1 MLNLRSTVDGL
12 QQWQG
17 SMSDYLSSLPKPTT
31 GLPRH
36 RLGGHWIC
44 DQYRHSDVDYFRAL
58 GPLGAFKL
66 VNPSRDRVVEAF
78 SCIDQYGHV
87 ALRYHPISEQQAE
100 LAQNPVALGVSHA
113 QYWINQLN
121 TTYKEFDRSRICVMG
136 INEPSIHN
144 AAEATRVAVYTES
157 FLKTLQPHGIRAYV
171 FNFSVGWPREE
182 AGRIVWDEFLY
193 LEDLINA
200 TRSFGC
206 THEYWYPTVTNVWG
220 KYGNRI
226 SHCPMKIPFIIGEC
240 GFTRQLINPPVGQ
253 PWGWDGNISADS
265 YSAMLWDYADNV
277 DPGKVFAVLPFTT
290 SFGGEEWRNKD
301 TAKAHADIL
310 ARKHIFAWPNPW
322 PQYAEKEDPPVTD
335 EKLIIVPR
343 YTGRINGFYGQLY
356 QNDAGVYY
364 PHEGMD
370 LAMPSGTPLYAAADG
385 IVAWA
390 DPQQS
395 EKSAY
400 GIYCR
405 TYHPQLKKPVC
416 FFNAHMSECLVK
428 TGNSVK
434 QGRLLGYSGNTGNS
448 SGDHLHWEV
457 RIMTA
462 SGGYQVDK
470 QLPATLQNL
479 YRQNG
484 RTDPLAWLRGWEAA
498 GGKVEER

>member
-206 THEYWYPTVTNVWG
+206 VHEYWYPTVMSGWG
-220 KYGNRI
+220 SYGNRI
-226 SHCPMKIPFIIGEC
+226 SRCPMKIPFVIGEC
-240 GFTRQLINPPVGQ
+240 GYTRQLAQLPQ
-253 PWGWDGNISADS
+253 PWGWDGNITADS
-265 YSAMLWDYADNV
+265 YSAMLWEYADKV
-277 DPGKVFAVLPFTT
+277 SPGTVFAVLPFTT
-290 SFGGEEWRNKD
+290 SYGGMEWLSKD
-301 TAKAHADIL
+301 TAKAHSAIL
-310 ARKHIFAWPNPW
+310 ARKHNYDWPSPW
-322 PQYAEKEDPPVTD
+322 PSYVGAEEPPVTD
-335 EKLIIVPR
+335 PKLIIYPKF
-343 YTGRINGFYGQLY
+343 TGHISGYYGSIY
-356 QNDAGVYY
+356 
-364 PHEGMD
+364 
-370 LAMPSGTPLYAAADG
+370 SGAKTSHSGLDISCPVGQPVYAAYDG
-385 IVAWA
+385 ICAWSDV
-390 DPQQS
+390 DPGG
-395 EKSAY
+395 Y
-400 GIYCR
+400 GEYVR
-405 TYHPQLKKPVC
+405 TYHPELGIC
-416 FFNAHMSECLVK
+416 FLYGHLSERRIS
-428 TGNSVK
+428 TGNSIA
-434 QGRLLGYSGNTGNS
+434 QGQLIGISGNTGNS
-448 SGDHLHWEV
+448 TGPHIHMSV
-457 RIMTA
+457 RWMNA
-462 SGGYQVDK
+462 
-470 QLPATLQNL
+470 
-479 YRQNG
+479 NG
-484 RTDPLAWLRGWEAA
+484 SYKAGMSAHANARIDPLGWLAGWLAA
-498 GGKVEER
+498 GNKVEER

>member
-1 MLNLRSTVDGL
+1 MPNNATLDRLEA
-12 QQWQG
+12 WQAQ
-17 SMSDYLSSLPKPTT
+17 MIPFLEAQKPQVT
-31 GLPRH
+31 GLPNH
-36 RLGGHWIC
+36 RLGCHWIC
-44 DQYRHSDVDYFRAL
+44 DQYRRSDVDYFRAL
-58 GPLGAFKL
+58 GPLAALKL

-100 LAQNPVALGVSHA
+100 LAQNPAGLGIAHA

-121 TTYKEFDRSRICVMG
+121 ITYKEFDRSRICVMG

-144 AAEATRVAVYTES
+144 AAEATRVAVYTEN
-157 FLKTLQPHGIRAYV
+157 FLRTLQPHGIRAYV

-182 AGRIVWDEFLY
+182 AGRIIWDEFRY
-193 LEDLINA
+193 LVPLINL
-200 TRSFGC
+200 TKSFGC
-206 THEYWYPTVTNVWG
+206 VHRYWYPTLLSGWDD
-220 KYGNRI
+220 YADRI
-226 SHCPMKIPFIIGEC
+226 SNCPLEIPFVIGEC
-240 GFTRQLINPPVGQ
+240 GYTRQLADLPQ
-253 PWGWDGNISADS
+253 PWGWDGNITAPT
-265 YSAMLWDYADNV
+265 YAQMLWDYADKV

-310 ARKHIFAWPNPW
+310 ARKHNFVWPNPW
-322 PQYAEKEDPPVTD
+322 PQYTTPPVDPPTEGD
-335 EKLIIVPR
+335 PMLIIVPK

-356 QNDAGVYY
+356 QNDAGAYY
-364 PHEGMD
+364 PHEGLD
-370 LAMPSGTPLYAAADG
+370 IAYPLRTPIYAPADG
-385 IVAWA
+385 VIAWDDYRGA
-390 DPQQS
+390 

-405 TYHPQLKKPVC
+405 SSHPQFEKPFC
-416 FFNAHMSECLVK
+416 MFFGHMAECVVRK
-428 TGNSVK
+428 DDVVK
-434 QGRLLGYSGNTGNS
+434 QGQLLGYSGNSGNS
-448 SGDHLHWEV
+448 SGAHLHWEV

-470 QLPATLQNL
+470 VLPATLQNL

>member
-100 LAQNPVALGVSHA
+100 LAQNPAGLGITHA
-113 QYWINQLN
+113 QYWINQLG
-121 TTYKEFDRSRICVMG
+121 TTYKEFDRSRIYVMG

-144 AAEATRVAVYTES
+144 AAEATRVAVYTEN

-182 AGRIVWDEFLY
+182 AGRIIWDEFLH
-193 LEDLINA
+193 LEALINA
-200 TRSFGC
+200 TNSFGC
-206 THEYWYPTVTNVWG
+206 VHEYWYPTVMSGWG
-220 KYGNRI
+220 SYGNRI

-265 YSAMLWDYADNV
+265 YSAMLWDYADKV

-290 SFGGEEWRNKD
+290 SFGGEEWQSKD
-301 TAKAHADIL
+301 TSKAHSAIL
-310 ARKHIFAWPNPW
+310 ARKHNYAWPSPW
-322 PQYAEKEDPPVTD
+322 PSYVGTEEPPVTD
-335 EKLIIVPR
+335 PKLIIYPK
-343 YTGRINGFYGQLY
+343 YTGKITGYYGQIY
-356 QNDAGVYY
+356 KQSYS
-364 PHEGMD
+364 HEGLD
-370 LAMPSGTPLYAAADG
+370 ISCPVGQPVYAPTNCTIAWVDEDPATYGKYVRVDTPYDIHFFYAHCSEIFVKRGDVVAQGTMIA
-385 IVAWA
+385 
-390 DPQQS
+390 
-395 EKSAY
+395 
-400 GIYCR
+400 
-405 TYHPQLKKPVC
+405 
-416 FFNAHMSECLVK
+416 K
-428 TGNSVK
+428 T
-434 QGRLLGYSGNTGNS
+434 GNTGNS
-448 SGDHLHWEV
+448 TGPHLHFEV
-457 RIMTA
+457 RARTPENDA
-462 SGGYQVDK
+462 YLSGVS
-470 QLPATLQNL
+470 LHT
-479 YRQNG
+479 NG
-484 RTDPLAWLRGWEAA
+484 RIDPIAFAIGWKTA
-498 GGKVEER
+498 GNKVEER

>member
-1 MLNLRSTVDGL
+1 MPNNIVLDRLEA
-12 QQWQG
+12 WQAKIIPF
-17 SMSDYLSSLPKPTT
+17 LEAQKPQVV

-182 AGRIVWDEFLY
+182 NGRIVWDEFLY

-200 TRSFGC
+200 TNSFGC
-206 THEYWYPTVTNVWG
+206 THEYWYPTVANVWG

-265 YSAMLWDYADNV
+265 YSAMLWDYADKV
-277 DPGKVFAVLPFTT
+277 SPGTVFAVLPFTT
-290 SFGGEEWRNKD
+290 SFGGIEWQSKD
-301 TAKAHADIL
+301 TSKAHSAIL
-310 ARKHIFAWPNPW
+310 ARKHNFAWPSPW
-322 PQYAEKEDPPVTD
+322 PSYVGTEEPPVTD
-335 EKLIIVPR
+335 PKLIIYPK
-343 YTGRINGFYGQLY
+343 YTGKITGYYGQIY
-356 QNDAGVYY
+356 KQSYS
-364 PHEGMD
+364 HEGLD
-370 LAMPSGTPLYAAADG
+370 ISCPVGQPVYAPTNCTIAWVDEDPATYGKYVRVDTPYDIHFFYAHCSEIFVKRGDVVAQGTMIA
-385 IVAWA
+385 
-390 DPQQS
+390 
-395 EKSAY
+395 
-400 GIYCR
+400 
-405 TYHPQLKKPVC
+405 
-416 FFNAHMSECLVK
+416 K
-428 TGNSVK
+428 T
-434 QGRLLGYSGNTGNS
+434 GNTGNS
-448 SGDHLHWEV
+448 TGPHLHFEV
-457 RIMTA
+457 RARTPENDA
-462 SGGYQVDK
+462 YLSGVS
-470 QLPATLQNL
+470 LHA
-479 YRQNG
+479 NG
-484 RTDPLAWLRGWEAA
+484 RIDPISFAIGWKTA
-498 GGKVEER
+498 GNKIEER